1 MERKGVEVSI
11 KSSKGSI
18 SARPPSNSTRLDQLT
33 SRPCVGTPLKQIR
46 SQGLQ
51 CGFHH
56 MMCEP
61 ILTSTMGLKIVSS

>member
-18 SARPPSNSTRLDQLT
+18 SARPPSNSTRLGQLT

-46 SQGLQ
+46 LQGLQ

-56 MMCEP
+56 TLAKSM
-61 ILTSTMGLKIVSS
+61 T